1 MTDTTSEHSPNDIL
15 NAVSFIIKVK
25 RNKNINIKTDRQPD
39 VKKTKDCIINESSIK
54 EVEEEEKEDLKL
66 YIPKITPCIQQE
78 KKINNSKTK
87 KNGCSVKK
95 LWKLF
100 DTEIQSQSSPSQSS
114 MECVYQDQ
122 YTDEPH
128 NCDACGFRLMIT
140 ENGFPTCTNMKCGII
155 YKTALDYSPEWRFY
169 GAEDK
174 NTSDPARCGNPM
186 NPLLMETYFG
196 CKIICDGKSS
206 YEMRK
211 IRKWTEWVSV
221 PHKEKSLYEEFQFIN
236 IMAQN
241 AGIPKIFID
250 YAMII
255 HKDISEQKL
264 FRGLNRDGIKA
275 ASIYISCRLN
285 GCPRTAFEIAEI
297 FNLDK
302 QSATN
307 GCSNAVNILQNI
319 ERNVDISQKSVLTA
333 ALPSS
338 FIERFSS
345 KIGLPYELVVLSKF
359 ISKTVESNNLICD
372 NTPQSIAAGI
382 IFLISVVCSLNI
394 PKSEIR
400 IVCGVSEVTINKC
413 FKKLDSIKY
422 DIIPKCI
429 IEKYSS
435 YHIT

>member
-1 MTDTTSEHSPNDIL
+1 MLTDTTLTVIPTDNEVTS
-15 NAVSFIIKVK
+15 VKFII
-25 RNKNINIKTDRQPD
+25 R
-39 VKKTKDCIINESSIK
+39 VKKNKRIIPETSINKSSSTPDEPKKICVPTKDLPPIPVPVPSQ
-54 EVEEEEKEDLKL
+54 LK
-66 YIPKITPCIQQE
+66 
-78 KKINNSKTK
+78 KKNFAKTK
-87 KNGCSVKK
+87 KNERSIKK
-95 LWKLF
+95 IWKLF
-100 DTEIQSQSSPSQSS
+100 DTDIQPNPTAI
-114 MECVYQDQ
+114 ECVYQDN
-122 YTDEPH
+122 YGDEPH
-128 NCDACGFRLMIT
+128 NCDDCGSRLMIT
-140 ENGFPTCTNMKCGII
+140 ENGFPTCSNMKCGII

-174 NTSDPARCGNPM
+174 NTGDPARCGTPM
-186 NPLLMETYFG
+186 NPLLTETHFG
-196 CKIICDGKSS
+196 CKIICDNRSS

-221 PHKEKSLYEEFQFIN
+221 PHKEKSLYQEFQFIN

-250 YAMII
+250 HAMII

-264 FRGLNRDGIKA
+264 FRGDNRDGIKA

-307 GCSNAVNILQNI
+307 GCSNAINILQNI
-319 ERNVDISQKSVLTA
+319 ERNVDVSQKSILITT
-333 ALPSS
+333 LSSS

-359 ISKTVESNNLICD
+359 VSKTVESNNLIYD

-382 IFLISVVCSLNI
+382 IYLISVVCRLNI

-400 IVCGVSEVTINKC
+400 SVCGVSEVTINKC
-413 FKKLDSIKY
+413 FKKLEPIKY

-429 IEKYSS
+429 IDKYN
-435 YHIT
+435 

>member
-1 MTDTTSEHSPNDIL
+1 MLNDTLNPELVSDKVTSISNI
-15 NAVSFIIKVK
+15 SFIIKVK
-25 RNKNINIKTDRQPD
+25 RNKSIKVKIDNTINL
-39 VKKTKDCIINESSIK
+39 SSIK
-54 EVEEEEKEDLKL
+54 EDENENKNIRPTAPL
-66 YIPKITPCIQQE
+66 YTQE
-78 KKINNSKTK
+78 KKINNVKTK
-87 KNGCSVKK
+87 KNERSLKK
-95 LWKLF
+95 MWKIF
-100 DTEIQSQSSPSQSS
+100 DTEIQPNPSI
-114 MECVYQDQ
+114 MECIYQEQHD
-122 YTDEPH
+122 DELH
-128 NCDACGFRLMIT
+128 NCDTCGFRLMIT
-140 ENGFPTCTNMKCGII
+140 ENGFPTCSNMKCGII

-186 NPLLMETYFG
+186 NPLLTETHFG
-196 CKIICDGKSS
+196 CKIICDSRSS

-236 IMAQN
+236 VMAQN

-250 YAMII
+250 HAMII
-255 HKDISEQKL
+255 HKDILEQKL
-264 FRGLNRDGIKA
+264 FRGVNRDGIKA

-319 ERNVDISQKSVLTA
+319 ERNIDVSQKSILTA
-333 ALPSS
+333 TLPSS

-345 KIGLPYELVVLSKF
+345 KIGIPYELVVLSKF
-359 ISKTVESNNLICD
+359 ISKNVESNNLICN

-400 IVCGVSEVTINKC
+400 NVCGVSEVTINKC
-413 FKKLDSIKY
+413 FKKLEPLKY

-429 IEKYSS
+429 IEKYS
-435 YHIT
+435 I